1 MAHLP
6 LQVAPTLLCGLT
18 QPRLPAPEVA
28 EWTGSSLLHRSSWS
42 VSAQFCH
49 PESVFFPRAE
59 AQQGCPASGPPFPCP
74 LPWALAANSHGRA
87 RLVFRGL
94 PLAWLEAPTV
104 HFWPPAWALSSAALP
119 LLELRPHGCLARRG
133 RKPGPW
139 GCWWFGGCGQTAV
152 SRQFLGSATLL
163 SPRGPED
170 GG

>member
-87 RLVFRGL
+87 LLVF
-94 PLAWLEAPTV
+94 P
-104 HFWPPAWALSSAALP
+104 WPSSCVAGSPSGP
-119 LLELRPHGCLARRG
+119 LLAPC
-133 RKPGPW
+133 
-139 GCWWFGGCGQTAV
+139 
-152 SRQFLGSATLL
+152 LGSVQRCTAPAGAQASWVPCPKGTEARALGLL
-163 SPRGPED
+163 VVWWLWADSRVPSVPGQCHTPQPPWP
-170 GG
+170 